1 MEMAI
6 CPPSSLFYI
15 HRSLNSLS
23 APPTSPSPK
32 LKIKEIE
39 SDRFITDAK
48 RQPDKLIS
56 VDKNI
61 NELQLEAIITRDDN
75 NDNKLEAIN
84 PWKANI
90 TSESS
95 RIASG
100 SMGVNKLSSLPEEGK
115 RPPARS
121 GKLFDYKPVKGPI
134 VCRNPP
140 PLTPGADLV
149 P

>member
-1 MEMAI
+1 MEKAI
-6 CPPSSLFYI
+6 CPPSSLSYI
-15 HRSLNSLS
+15 HQSLNSLPAS
-23 APPTSPSPK
+23 PTSSSPE

-39 SDRFITDAK
+39 SVKIITDAK

-56 VDKNI
+56 VDKNT

-90 TSESS
+90 TSESG

-100 SMGVNKLSSLPEEGK
+100 SMGVNELLSS
-115 RPPARS
+115 
-121 GKLFDYKPVKGPI
+121 
-134 VCRNPP
+134 
-140 PLTPGADLV
+140 
-149 P
+149 